1 MSPGRHVMK
10 LYLTGEPCTQQRHCY
25 FVRSQSASFI
35 VDCGYQRSYGRDAL
49 PHIPAEFIR
58 ESQYLFLTHSHENQS
73 GALPYLYENGFT
85 GRVVM
90 TAETA
95 NQLEFTVDDPIVLEG
110 LSLPGEEAQL
120 PGGLHITWGRSGHCL
135 GSAWFHL
142 RDGSKSIL
150 FSVDYYPAARIHA
163 TDPIVEMDADLAV
176 LDCDYGTQ
184 SSSTRQEQLDALVN
198 AVSEAIS
205 EGRPV
210 LLPVPTYGRGLGIL
224 ACLNER
230 LPDVDLFCDEDI
242 RRELL
247 QLDATAM
254 WVQPEA
260 SALLSSIFVRSIPEE
275 FIALGVYFISDPQ
288 LDRKSSRDLLHDL
301 LLCNASVIMTGTVE
315 SGTRAASLMHAG
327 HARMLR
333 YAVHCTQE
341 EMIDVACQNN
351 FRKII
356 AYRSDYATTQG
367 EY

>member
-1 MSPGRHVMK
+1 MK
-10 LYLTGEPCTQQRHCY
+10 LYLTGKPCSQQRHCY
-25 FVRSQSASFI
+25 YVEGSSASFI
-35 VDCGYQRSYGRDAL
+35 VDCGYQRCYPHDEL
-49 PHIPAEFIR
+49 PHLTGEQIR
-58 ESQYLFLTHSHENQS
+58 SARYLFLTHSHENQS
-73 GALPYLYENGFT
+73 GALRHLYASGFT
-85 GRVVM
+85 GQVIM
-90 TAETA
+90 TTETA
-95 NQLEFTVDDPIVLEG
+95 QQLPLHVDEPIILEG
-110 LSLPGEEAQL
+110 LSLPYVETEL
-120 PGGLHITWGRSGHCL
+120 PGGLHLIWGRSGHCC
-135 GSAWFHL
+135 GSAWFRI
-142 RDGSKSIL
+142 RDGEKSML
-150 FSVDYYPAARIHA
+150 FSGDYYPAARIHA
-163 TDPIVEMDADLAV
+163 ADAIKGMQADVAV

-184 SSSTRQEQLDALVN
+184 SASTRAEQLDALVS
-198 AVSEAIS
+198 AISEAIAD
-205 EGRPV
+205 GRPV
-210 LLPVPTYGRGLGIL
+210 LLPVPTYGRGLGIM
-224 ACLNER
+224 ACINER
-230 LPDVDLFCDEDI
+230 LPDVDIFADEEL
-242 RRELL
+242 RRELS

-356 AYRSDYATTQG
+356 AYRSDYAPTQG
-367 EY
+367 EYEI